1 MVDPTPL
8 LSPYSGCER
17 RVGVWAVNPGAPCPQ
32 VVGPDGRPWH
42 GAERIE
48 ELLVEQLA
56 VVLTGAVLIR

>member
-1 MVDPTPL
+1 MVDPAPL

-17 RVGVWAVNPGAPCPQ
+17 RVGVWAVNLGCHARTWSA
-32 VVGPDGRPWH
+32 PDGRPWH

-56 VVLTGAVLIR
+56 VVLTGAVPIR

>member
-1 MVDPTPL
+1 MVDPAAL

-17 RVGVWAVNPGAPCPQ
+17 RVGVWAVNLGCHPH

-56 VVLTGAVLIR
+56 VVLTGAVPIR